1 VPDVRDLF
9 HDLAADF
16 ARPVR
21 DFMIEMKWSD
31 PRREWIDICLPA
43 VRSLKRSAET
53 MEMSD
58 LVSALTGYQS
68 ALEEVASSGSAVVD
82 AAAKEPLARAYDALA
97 KAMPDGFSLEAERDR
112 REPIIVQSLLLQVP
126 AVRKVTLDKLYA
138 AGLTRLEMYFV
149 SKPEEIAGAAGVDD
163 DVAKQIVDKF
173 RSYRREIE
181 KAPDEGYVR
190 ERKQLRDLTDALG
203 RQNVAYDRAALDWS
217 KEATT
222 DKRRLR
228 QERDETLLSINVML
242 ARLGEV
248 DRVRELEKLPFHGK
262 VKELESFLEEAA
274 QRSRANRELSAKGA
288 KAPGGGSRN
297 GGPDT

>member
-1 VPDVRDLF
+1 
-9 HDLAADF
+9 
-16 ARPVR
+16 
-21 DFMIEMKWSD
+21 
-31 PRREWIDICLPA
+31 
-43 VRSLKRSAET
+43 
-53 MEMSD
+53 
-58 LVSALTGYQS
+58 
-68 ALEEVASSGSAVVD
+68 
-82 AAAKEPLARAYDALA
+82 
-97 KAMPDGFSLEAERDR
+97 MPDGFSLEAERDR

-126 AVRKVTLDKLYA
+126 EVRKVTLDKLYA

-173 RSYRREIE
+173 RNYRREIE